1 MPFEI
6 PEKIGQNAAV
16 SFEIIRE
23 QAQMGRL
30 DVIAAKIAG
39 TSRALMQTWVQ
50 NGAVSVNGKVV
61 LKGSHWLKGGEALE
75 IVPVPEAPSD
85 VLPENIPLTVL
96 FEDEHIIAIDKPAG
110 MLVHPAS
117 GVYTGTLVNAL
128 LGRVPLALEGEDF
141 GIEGYRPGIVHR
153 LDQDTSGVMV
163 VAKTRAA
170 HASLS
175 AAFQNRTTKKFYLA
189 ITVGVPSNEVRVDA
203 PVGRHPV
210 ARVKMSVG
218 GTNARDARTDFL
230 VLRTAPLEK
239 PAFAMVQAQI
249 YTGRTHQIR
258 VHLQHI
264 KTPVLGD
271 TVYGKTSELIDRQA
285 LHAWRLEINHP
296 VTDELIKLESSPP
309 EDFITAWLGVGGV
322 WNSPNA
328 GS

>member
-1 MPFEI
+1 VSLELIRATAEI
-6 PEKIGQNAAV
+6 
-16 SFEIIRE
+16 
-23 QAQMGRL
+23 GRL
-30 DVIAAKIAG
+30 DVVAAKIAG
-39 TSRALMQTWVQ
+39 VSRALMQTWVQ
-50 NGAVSVNGKVV
+50 SGAVLVNGKPVI
-61 LKGSHWLKGGEALE
+61 KGSFYLKGGESLE
-75 IVPVPEAPSD
+75 IQPVPEAPSD

-117 GVYTGTLVNAL
+117 GVYSGTLVNAL
-128 LGRVPLALEGEDF
+128 LGRGPLALEGEDF
-141 GIEGYRPGIVHR
+141 GAEGYRPGIVHR

-175 AAFQNRTTKKFYLA
+175 AAFANRTTKKYYLA
-189 ITVGVPSNEVRVDA
+189 ITVGVPSEQVRVDA

-239 PAFAMVQAQI
+239 PSHALVQSQI

-271 TVYGKTSELIDRQA
+271 TVYGKTSSLIDRQA
-285 LHAWRLEINHP
+285 LHAWRLEIHHP
-296 VTDELIKLESSPP
+296 ITHELIKLECSPP
-309 EDFITAWLGVGGV
+309 EDFINAWLGVGGV
-322 WNSPNA
+322 WNSP
-328 GS
+328 SSQS

>member
-61 LKGSHWLKGGEALE
+61 LKGSHWLKGGEELE

>member
-1 MPFEI
+1 MSLELIRATAEI
-6 PEKIGQNAAV
+6 
-16 SFEIIRE
+16 
-23 QAQMGRL
+23 GRL
-30 DVIAAKIAG
+30 DVVAAKIAG
-39 TSRALMQTWVQ
+39 VSRALMQTWVQ
-50 NGAVSVNGKVV
+50 SGAVLVNGKPVI
-61 LKGSHWLKGGEALE
+61 KGSHYLKGGESLE
-75 IVPVPEAPSD
+75 IQPVPEAPSD

-96 FEDEHIIAIDKPAG
+96 YEDEHIIAIDKPAG

-117 GVYTGTLVNAL
+117 GVYSGTLVNAL

-141 GIEGYRPGIVHR
+141 GPEGYRPGIVHR
-153 LDQDTSGVMV
+153 LDQDTSGVMI

-170 HASLS
+170 LASL
-175 AAFQNRTTKKFYLA
+175 AQAFQNRTTKKFYLA
-189 ITVGVPSNEVRVDA
+189 ITVGVPSEQVRVDA

-271 TVYGKTSELIDRQA
+271 TVYGKTSSLIDRQA
-285 LHAWRLEINHP
+285 LHAWRLEIHHP
-296 VTDELIKLESSPP
+296 VTGELIKLECSPP
-309 EDFITAWLGVGGV
+309 EDFINAWLGVGGV
-322 WNSPNA
+322 WNNPGAES
-328 GS
+328 

>member
-1 MPFEI
+1 VSLELIRATAEI
-6 PEKIGQNAAV
+6 
-16 SFEIIRE
+16 
-23 QAQMGRL
+23 GRL
-30 DVIAAKIAG
+30 DVVAAKIAG
-39 TSRALMQTWVQ
+39 VSRALMQTWVQ
-50 NGAVSVNGKVV
+50 SGAVLVNGKPVI
-61 LKGSHWLKGGEALE
+61 KGSHYLKGGESLE
-75 IVPVPEAPSD
+75 IQPVPEAPSD

-117 GVYTGTLVNAL
+117 GVYSGTLVNAL

-141 GIEGYRPGIVHR
+141 GPEGYRPGIVHR

-175 AAFQNRTTKKFYLA
+175 AAFANRTTKKFYLA
-189 ITVGVPSNEVRVDA
+189 ITVGVPSEQVRVDA

-239 PAFAMVQAQI
+239 PAFAMVQCQI

-271 TVYGKTSELIDRQA
+271 TVYGKTSSLIDRQA
-285 LHAWRLEINHP
+285 LHAWRLEIHHP
-296 VTDELIKLESSPP
+296 ITHELIKLECSPP
-309 EDFITAWLGVGGV
+309 EDFVQAWLGVGGI
-322 WNSPNA
+322 WNSA
-328 GS
+328 SAQS

>member
-1 MPFEI
+1 VSLELIRATAEI
-6 PEKIGQNAAV
+6 
-16 SFEIIRE
+16 
-23 QAQMGRL
+23 GRL
-30 DVIAAKIAG
+30 DVVAAKIAG
-39 TSRALMQTWVQ
+39 VSRALMQTWVQ
-50 NGAVSVNGKVV
+50 SGAVLVNGKPVI
-61 LKGSHWLKGGEALE
+61 KGSFYLKGGESLE
-75 IVPVPEAPSD
+75 IQPVPEAPSD

-117 GVYTGTLVNAL
+117 GVYSGTLVNAL
-128 LGRVPLALEGEDF
+128 LGRVPLALEGDDF
-141 GIEGYRPGIVHR
+141 GPEGYRPGIVHR

-175 AAFQNRTTKKFYLA
+175 TAFANRTTKKIYLA
-189 ITVGVPSNEVRVDA
+189 ITVGVPSEQVRVDA

-239 PAFAMVQAQI
+239 PKFALVQCQI

-271 TVYGKTSELIDRQA
+271 TVYGKTSSLIDRQA
-285 LHAWRLEINHP
+285 LHAWRLEIHHP
-296 VTDELIKLESSPP
+296 VTHELIKLECGPP
-309 EDFITAWLGVGGV
+309 EDFVNAWLGVGGV
-322 WNSPNA
+322 WNNPGAES
-328 GS
+328 

>member
-1 MPFEI
+1 MSLELIRATAEI
-6 PEKIGQNAAV
+6 
-16 SFEIIRE
+16 
-23 QAQMGRL
+23 GRL
-30 DVIAAKIAG
+30 DVVAAKIAG
-39 TSRALMQTWVQ
+39 VSRALMQTWVQ
-50 NGAVSVNGKVV
+50 SGAVLVNGKPVI
-61 LKGSHWLKGGEALE
+61 KGSHYLKGGEALE
-75 IVPVPEAPSD
+75 IQPVPEAPSD

-117 GVYTGTLVNAL
+117 GVYSGTLVNAL

-175 AAFQNRTTKKFYLA
+175 AAFANRTTKKFYLA
-189 ITVGVPSNEVRVDA
+189 ITVGVPSEQVRVDA

-239 PAFAMVQAQI
+239 PKFALVQSQI

-271 TVYGKTSELIDRQA
+271 TVYGKTSSLIDRQA

-296 VTDELIKLESSPP
+296 ITHELIKLECSPP
-309 EDFITAWLGVGGV
+309 EDFVQAWLGVGGV
-322 WNSPNA
+322 WNSA
-328 GS
+328 SAQS

>member
-1 MPFEI
+1 MSLELIRATAEI
-6 PEKIGQNAAV
+6 
-16 SFEIIRE
+16 
-23 QAQMGRL
+23 GRL
-30 DVIAAKIAG
+30 DVVAAKIAG
-39 TSRALMQTWVQ
+39 VSRALMQTWVQ
-50 NGAVSVNGKVV
+50 SGAVLVNGKPVI
-61 LKGSHWLKGGEALE
+61 KGSFYLKGGESLE
-75 IVPVPEAPSD
+75 IQPVPEAPSD

-117 GVYTGTLVNAL
+117 GVYSGTLVNAL

-141 GIEGYRPGIVHR
+141 GAEGYRPGIVHR

-163 VAKTRAA
+163 VAKTRTA

-175 AAFQNRTTKKFYLA
+175 TAFANRTTKKFYLA
-189 ITVGVPSNEVRVDA
+189 ITVGVPSEQVRVDA

-239 PAFAMVQAQI
+239 PSHALVQSQI

-271 TVYGKTSELIDRQA
+271 TVYGKTSSLIDRQA
-285 LHAWRLEINHP
+285 LHAWRLEIHHP
-296 VTDELIKLESSPP
+296 ITQELIKLECSPP
-309 EDFITAWLGVGGV
+309 EDFINAWLGVGGV
-322 WNSPNA
+322 WNSP
-328 GS
+328 SSQS

>member
-1 MPFEI
+1 VSLELIRATAEI
-6 PEKIGQNAAV
+6 
-16 SFEIIRE
+16 
-23 QAQMGRL
+23 GRL
-30 DVIAAKIAG
+30 DVVAAKIAG
-39 TSRALMQTWVQ
+39 VSRALMQTWVQ
-50 NGAVSVNGKVV
+50 SGAVLVNGKPVI
-61 LKGSHWLKGGEALE
+61 KGSHYLKGGESLD
-75 IVPVPEAPSD
+75 IQPVPEAPSD

-117 GVYTGTLVNAL
+117 GVYSGTLVNAL

-141 GIEGYRPGIVHR
+141 GLEGYRPGIVHR

-175 AAFQNRTTKKFYLA
+175 AAFANRTTKKFYLA
-189 ITVGVPSNEVRVDA
+189 ITVGVPSEQVRVDA

-239 PAFAMVQAQI
+239 PSHALVQSQI

-271 TVYGKTSELIDRQA
+271 TVYGKTSSLIDRQA
-285 LHAWRLEINHP
+285 LHAWRLEIHHP
-296 VTDELIKLESSPP
+296 ITHELIKLECSPP
-309 EDFITAWLGVGGV
+309 EDFINAWLGVGGV
-322 WNSPNA
+322 WNSPSNQ
-328 GS
+328 S

>member
-1 MPFEI
+1 
-6 PEKIGQNAAV
+6 V
-16 SFEIIRE
+16 SFEPIRA
-23 QAQMGRL
+23 QAEVGRL

-39 TSRALMQTWVQ
+39 ISRALMQTWVQ
-50 NGAVSVNGKVV
+50 SGAVQVNGKLVI
-61 LKGSHWLKGGEALE
+61 KGSHYLKGGELLE
-75 IVPVPEAPSD
+75 IQPVPEAPSD
-85 VLPENIPLTVL
+85 VLPENIPLTVI
-96 FEDEHIIAIDKPAG
+96 FEDEHIIAVDKPAG

-117 GVYTGTLVNAL
+117 GVYSGTLVNAL

-141 GIEGYRPGIVHR
+141 GPEGYRPGIVHR

-175 AAFQNRTTKKFYLA
+175 QAFQNRTTKKFYLA
-189 ITVGVPSNEVRVDA
+189 ITVGVPSEQVRVDA

-218 GTNARDARTDFL
+218 GTNARDARSDFL

-239 PAFAMVQAQI
+239 PSHALMQCQI

-271 TVYGKTSELIDRQA
+271 TVYGKTSGLIDRQA
-285 LHAWRLEINHP
+285 LHAWRLEILHP
-296 VTDELIKLESSPP
+296 VTQELIKLECSPP
-309 EDFITAWLGVGGV
+309 EDFIHAWLGVGGV
-322 WNSPNA
+322 WNNPGAES
-328 GS
+328 

>member
-1 MPFEI
+1 MSLELIRATAEI
-6 PEKIGQNAAV
+6 
-16 SFEIIRE
+16 
-23 QAQMGRL
+23 GRL
-30 DVIAAKIAG
+30 DVVAAKIAG
-39 TSRALMQTWVQ
+39 VSRALMQTWVQ
-50 NGAVSVNGKVV
+50 SGAVLVNGKPVI
-61 LKGSHWLKGGEALE
+61 KGSFYLKGGESLE
-75 IVPVPEAPSD
+75 IQPVPEAPSD
-85 VLPENIPLTVL
+85 VLPENIPLTIL

-117 GVYTGTLVNAL
+117 GVYSGTLVNAL

-141 GIEGYRPGIVHR
+141 GAEGYRPGIVHR

-175 AAFQNRTTKKFYLA
+175 AAFANRTTKKYYLA
-189 ITVGVPSNEVRVDA
+189 ITVGVPSEQVRVDA

-239 PAFAMVQAQI
+239 PSHALVQSQI

-271 TVYGKTSELIDRQA
+271 TVYGKTSSLIDRQA
-285 LHAWRLEINHP
+285 LHAWRLEIHHP
-296 VTDELIKLESSPP
+296 ITNELIKLECSPP
-309 EDFITAWLGVGGV
+309 EDFVSAWLGVGGV
-322 WNSPNA
+322 WNSP
-328 GS
+328 SSQS